1 MNAIYKGKLYMMGDE
16 LQQCEIIDPET
27 GVVNSVDFGDPDLIV
42 DPTDQQIFANV
53 PDERTSGLIR
63 LKTPLEKI
71 MFGDSK
77 VKETGVE
84 GFNFTPKEKEA
95 ASIVDLLCPLI
106 VADGHYVG
114 PELFKR
120 LTLRLAELLD

>member
-42 DPTDQQIFANV
+42 DPTDDQVFNLV
-53 PDERTSGLIR
+53 PDEQTGGLIR
-63 LKTPLEKI
+63 LKY
-71 MFGDSK
+71 
-77 VKETGVE
+77 
-84 GFNFTPKEKEA
+84 TPKEKEA
-95 ASIVDLLCPLI
+95 ASIIDLLCPLI

-120 LTLRLAELLD
+120 LTLRLAELLPNSPDDRMIENETRADAEPFTA